1 MKNSTILVA
10 LSVVT
15 LTAAVAAGAAAPQ
28 PNKPDA
34 SRPGPAASPVV
45 TMLLPDI
52 LMKIETDGT
61 IMIQNIGDA
70 NVTKPFGVDIKCTV
84 KTATV
89 RNQKCGNP
97 FDASGRWFPM
107 LTLPPGTKQAPL
119 KENPGQQTYIRYGP
133 GWAMLYPAVPSW
145 HKGVYNLSGCANPNP
160 ADPAKRVR
168 EKTMNNNCS
177 FADVTRN

>member
-1 MKNSTILVA
+1 VKNGTILVGLLVA
-10 LSVVT
+10 T
-15 LTAAVAAGAAAPQ
+15 LTVAVAAGAEAPES
-28 PNKPDA
+28 NKPDA
-34 SRPGPAASPVV
+34 SRSGAAVSPVV

-70 NVTKPFGVDIKCTV
+70 SVTKPFGVDLTCTV

-119 KENPGQQTYIRYGP
+119 MENPGQQT
-133 GWAMLYPAVPSW
+133 
-145 HKGVYNLSGCANPNP
+145 
-160 ADPAKRVR
+160 
-168 EKTMNNNCS
+168 
-177 FADVTRN
+177 